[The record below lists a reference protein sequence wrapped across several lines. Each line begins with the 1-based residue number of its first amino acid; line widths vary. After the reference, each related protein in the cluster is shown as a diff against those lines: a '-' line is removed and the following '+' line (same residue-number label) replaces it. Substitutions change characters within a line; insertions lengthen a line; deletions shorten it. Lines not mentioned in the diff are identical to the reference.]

1 MADQQRKKSPRQ
13 RYGEELRYQ
22 RESAGLTQATL
33 GERIILS
40 PSMIAHIEAG
50 RRKPR
55 LDDAQRLDKELNTGG
70 FFERFLD
77 SLDVVEVA
85 DHFEAA
91 LEAEQTA
98 TAISEYAVSF
108 VPGLLQTPA
117 YARAV
122 LRTLQPNPIPDEVDK
137 NAVNRMRRAEILK
150 NLSSPTVWIVLNENV
165 LRTVVGGPET
175 MAEQLRHILALARS
189 GRILIQVIP
198 HSAGAHACMSSML
211 KLMRFD
217 DAPDL
222 AYVEGLFTGNLMDD
236 PAMVQKCKDAYDLAR
251 AAALPPDASLDLLAT
266 VAEEYSHGRP
276 AHP

>member
-22 RESAGLTQATL
+22 REAAGLTQAAL
-33 GERIILS
+33 GDRVVLS

-50 RRKPR
+50 RRKPQ
-55 LDDAQRLDKELNTGG
+55 LADAKRLDKELESGG

-77 SLDVVEVA
+77 SLDVTEVA

-98 TAISEYAVSF
+98 IAISEYAVSF

-122 LRTLQPNPIPDEVDK
+122 LRTLEPNFIPAEIDK
-137 NAVNRMRRAEILK
+137 FVVNRMRRADILK
-150 NLSSPTVWIVLNENV
+150 NPSSPTMWIILNENV
-165 LRTVVGGPET
+165 LRTVVGNPET
-175 MAEQLRHILALARS
+175 MAEQLRHILALAQS
-189 GRILIQVIP
+189 GRILVQVVP

-211 KLMRFD
+211 SLMRFD

-236 PAMVQKCKDAYDLAR
+236 PAMVQKCRDAYDLAR
-251 AAALPPDASLDLLAT
+251 AAALPSEASLDLLAT
-266 VAEEYSHGRP
+266 VAKEYSHGRP
-276 AHP
+276 SHP